1 MLWEVRKKLRLQNS
15 DSMILA
21 EGSHTEDHY
30 CFVFVLLGIS
40 FQLFG
45 LLMCLFRYNLASKIN

>member
-1 MLWEVRKKLRLQNS
+1 MFLSSPSQSNS